1 MTTNGFPA
9 DGLQFTHM
17 HMKSAQEALAEA
29 LELNPTPMSARFPLH
44 EGKEKEGMRSYR
56 LRDSLCNGVCG
67 VLTQETTGDERNM
80 GHRLELTIWNPNG
93 VNSLRHTVAPVFSQG
108 I

>member
-44 EGKEKEGMRSYR
+44 EGKEKRECDRIAF
-56 LRDSLCNGVCG
+56 VIHFA
-67 VLTQETTGDERNM
+67 TGCA
-80 GHRLELTIWNPNG
+80 G
-93 VNSLRHTVAPVFSQG
+93 S
-108 I
+108 